1 MTTATVST
9 PVAAVKQTAGDIA
22 IAKAQVAGHSNATLL
37 KAVWSTRGNIRVQT
51 PGFEFGIACIKSDL
65 TGMLKVLPGDER
77 SVFILKPM
85 ADGGAELIVA
95 PAADVQA

>member
-1 MTTATVST
+1 MTTAIAST
-9 PVAAVKQTAGDIA
+9 PVAVKQTAGDIA

-65 TGMLKVLPGDER
+65 TGMLKVLPGDEP